1 MAVLMVASNECGGC
15 GDAIQIKDEYDLTIR
30 SKFKGFLNVEP
41 SKGLDTDC

>member
-30 SKFKGFLNVEP
+30 STLKGFFIVEP
-41 SKGLDTDC
+41 SKGLYTDC